1 MVSTNNNELSNKS
14 NKLLYVPKISSRNMR
29 VLPES
34 EGVMCHSLDGFPS
47 GDVIYFLL
55 EFACIL
61 RLDLYHSTREATI
74 RVFKVGDVYTLSNL
88 KELAHSF

>member
-47 GDVIYFLL
+47 VM
-55 EFACIL
+55 
-61 RLDLYHSTREATI
+61 
-74 RVFKVGDVYTLSNL
+74 
-88 KELAHSF
+88 

>member
-34 EGVMCHSLDGFPS
+34 KGVMCHSLDGFPS
-47 GDVIYFLL
+47 GDVKLFFIRIYL
-55 EFACIL
+55 
-61 RLDLYHSTREATI
+61 HSQT
-74 RVFKVGDVYTLSNL
+74 
-88 KELAHSF
+88 